1 MQMRTTFQQPRAAGL
16 ASVGIAVIVLAS
28 LLSGCAVAPMITALA
43 TQEGIAS
50 YYSQEFQGCKTS
62 NGEIFD
68 NSQLTAAH
76 RQYPFGTIVK
86 VTNLKT
92 NAAVEVRI
100 NDRGPVK
107 QERVIDLSFAAA
119 KAIGIDRSGLGRVR
133 LEVVKWGKSKA

>member
-1 MQMRTTFQQPRAAGL
+1 MKDTLKQPRAAVL
-16 ASVGIAVIVLAS
+16 ASAIVASMLLLAS
-28 LLSGCAVAPMITALA
+28 LLSGCAVAPMLTAMS

-50 YYSQEFQGCKTS
+50 YYSQEFQGCTTS

-68 NSQLTAAH
+68 NSKLTAAH

-92 NAAVEVRI
+92 NAQVEVRI

-119 KAIGIDRSGLGRVR
+119 KVIGIDHAGLGRVR

>member
-1 MQMRTTFQQPRAAGL
+1 MKDSLTRPRAAIL
-16 ASVGIAVIVLAS
+16 ASVFVLLTIA
-28 LLSGCAVAPMITALA
+28 LSGCAVAPVITALA

-50 YYSQEFQGCKTS
+50 YYSNDFQGRKTS

-68 NSQLTAAH
+68 NSKLTAAH
-76 RQYPFGTIVK
+76 RTYPFGTIVK
-86 VTNLKT
+86 VTNLST

-119 KAIGIDRSGLGRVR
+119 KAIGIDRSGLGKVR
-133 LEVVKWGKSKA
+133 LDVVKWGKNKA

>member
-1 MQMRTTFQQPRAAGL
+1 MKDTLKQPRAAIL
-16 ASVGIAVIVLAS
+16 ASAIVLLGFA
-28 LLSGCAVAPMITALA
+28 LSGCAVAPMITAMA

-68 NSQLTAAH
+68 NSKLTAAH
-76 RQYPFGTIVK
+76 RTYPFGTIVK

-92 NAAVEVRI
+92 CAEVEVRI

-119 KAIGIDRSGLGRVR
+119 KVIGIDRSGLGKVR